1 MPYDFMLDYHE
12 HKNLLMIYTDP
23 LQPRQGD
30 QHKYTHR
37 APPPPFVTYF
47 SGMHG
52 VFGGSHVRLK
62 LIHQSWYM

>member
-30 QHKYTHR
+30 QHEYTR
-37 APPPPFVTYF
+37 CAPPPPPLLLISQACMVFFVVLM
-47 SGMHG
+47 SG
-52 VFGGSHVRLK
+52 
-62 LIHQSWYM
+62 